1 MPRRSL
7 RVPETLDRT
16 VSEVAR
22 QRGYR
27 SWSAFVVEAMQE
39 KSRRLEATDS
49 MSETEARIAANF
61 NQIMSEVRSLH
72 TSMQAQFALTD
83 ALTKYVLTCMVEPP
97 ADVLSGARA
106 KAKARYEKLIRAAAK
121 TVTGQ
126 IDNSL
131 YEAVTNGD

>member
-7 RVPETLDRT
+7 RVPETLDQT

-27 SWSAFVVEAMQE
+27 SWSAFVVEAIQE
-39 KSRRLEATDS
+39 KSRRLEAIDS
-49 MSETEARIAANF
+49 MSETEARIAGSF
-61 NQIMSEVRSLH
+61 NQIMREVRSLH

-83 ALTKYVLTCMVEPP
+83 ALTKYVLTCVVEPP
-97 ADVLSGARA
+97 EDVLSGARA

-121 TVTGQ
+121 TVTGR

-131 YEAVTNGD
+131 YEAVTNAD